1 VKGRNITMT
10 LQELLKAQNLT
21 DEQVKGILDA
31 MKQNKIYT
39 ASEENLDVRYGKLK
53 TDHDAMVAKDAES
66 QKLIAE
72 LQKATKGQE
81 DVQKKI
87 TEYEATIQKQQEE
100 LAEAKTESAL
110 KIGLLSAGAK
120 ATDIDYLIYKMNHDS
135 DWKPELGEDGQVKG
149 LDDKVKGLKTQFPS
163 QFESTSTKKIE
174 EKKLEKP
181 EQKDTIT
188 KEDFNKM
195 GYQARNKLFNEN
207 PELYKELSS
216 N

>member
-1 VKGRNITMT
+1 MT

-72 LQKATKGQE
+72 LQRATKGQE
-81 DVQKKI
+81 DVQTKI
-87 TEYEATIQKQQEE
+87 TKYEATIQKQQEE

-181 EQKDTIT
+181 EQKDTVT

>member
-1 VKGRNITMT
+1 MT

-81 DVQKKI
+81 DVQTKI

-135 DWKPELGEDGQVKG
+135 DPFIRMG
-149 LDDKVKGLKTQFPS
+149 
-163 QFESTSTKKIE
+163 
-174 EKKLEKP
+174 
-181 EQKDTIT
+181 DTIQIS
-188 KEDFNKM
+188 ESEVND
-195 GYQARNKLFNEN
+195 G
-207 PELYKELSS
+207 LYVVTEVGKNFIRLSECHDSLIDNNVLHLSS
-216 N
+216 DNIDSLEHHVGLLSLPC